1 MEEPKP
7 LVNLV
12 ECIHAS
18 SRRHPQEQQP
28 AGIPKS
34 GYLSWTEISTSIGFK
49 TLKDL
54 QHCSYNELFVVE
66 LYVKHNQRGTFY
78 GTT

>member
-34 GYLSWTEISTSIGFK
+34 GYLSWTEISVHWFQD
-49 TLKDL
+49 LKRFAA
-54 QHCSYNELFVVE
+54 LF
-66 LYVKHNQRGTFY
+66 L
-78 GTT
+78 